1 MRFVALSITAI
12 RAGFVNWLFKKKER
26 FMIVGEGMY
35 RYRVVEGWGKL
46 PEGWNFTETEVVL
59 PPELAYGRWGSG
71 EKIGPYQTIVFE
83 IELIE
88 VRN

>member
-1 MRFVALSITAI
+1 MTGVR
-12 RAGFVNWLFKKKER
+12 
-26 FMIVGEGMY
+26 EGAH
-35 RYRVVEGWGKL
+35 W
-46 PEGWNFTETEVVL
+46 EVVL

-71 EKIGPYQTIVFE
+71 EKIGPYQTLVFE

>member
-1 MRFVALSITAI
+1 
-12 RAGFVNWLFKKKER
+12 
-26 FMIVGEGMY
+26 MIDGTIFDRSPQGEGITFELGGVIRGWRETLQLM
-35 RYRVVEGWGKL
+35 REGAHW
-46 PEGWNFTETEVVL
+46 EVVL

-71 EKIGPYQTIVFE
+71 EEIGPNQTLVFE